1 MVKDLTAQP
10 RLEPL
15 PSSST
20 FQPQKN
26 FLEALDLEIFAHCV
40 DYHNY
45 HVIEISYEDCMRSYQ
60 EYMRNHP
67 KKVRF
72 ALTCR
77 ELPASKFFQAQPEEF
92 INIAPEEDPM
102 VKDIT
107 AQPHLEPL
115 PSISTFQPQKNFLEA
130 LDLEV
135 FAYCADYRN
144 YKELKTSYED
154 YMRGYEEYMRNSK
167 KK

>member
-1 MVKDLTAQP
+1 MVQDITTQP

-15 PSSST
+15 PASST

-45 HVIEISYEDCMRSYQ
+45 HAIEISYEDYMRSYG
-60 EYMRNHP
+60 EYIRNP
-67 KKVRF
+67 KKKLRF
-72 ALTCR
+72 ALMC
-77 ELPASKFFQAQPEEF
+77 SIFFQAQPEEF

-107 AQPHLEPL
+107 AQPRQEPP
-115 PSISTFQPQKNFLEA
+115 PSSSTFHPQKNFLEA

-154 YMRGYEEYMRNSK
+154 YMSGYEEYMRNSK